1 MKLIFTFLF
10 VMGLVI
16 QGYSQTNIS
25 NQNQLDLIRKSENQN
40 NVGWIFLG
48 SGLAMTITS
57 LAIPDTYDSY
67 TGSYTGESNSEL
79 RSILGLAGTISIA
92 VSIPIFL
99 SSGSNARMAAK
110 LGLHNQAINQPFPI
124 GIHFGSI
131 PSLSL
136 KIPL

>member
-1 MKLIFTFLF
+1 MKLILTFLL

-40 NVGWIFLG
+40 KVGWIFLG
-48 SGLAMTITS
+48 GGLAMAITS
-57 LAIPDTYDSY
+57 IAIPNTFD
-67 TGSYTGESNSEL
+67 SYTGESNSEMI
-79 RSILGLAGTISIA
+79 SVLGWAGAISIA

>member
-40 NVGWIFLG
+40 KVGWIFLG
-48 SGLAMTITS
+48 GGLAMAITS
-57 LAIPDTYDSY
+57 IALPNTFD
-67 TGSYTGESNSEL
+67 SYTGESNSEL

>member
-1 MKLIFTFLF
+1 MKLIFTFLL

-40 NVGWIFLG
+40 KVGWIFLG
-48 SGLAMTITS
+48 GGLAMAITS
-57 LAIPDTYDSY
+57 IALPNTFD
-67 TGSYTGESNSEL
+67 SYTGESNSEMI
-79 RSILGLAGTISIA
+79 SVLGWAGAISIA